1 MIHKTLSKEKWFNFS
16 LFEQLGNI
24 GAEYNRFAHW
34 REENDEKNA
43 NGSFERMLEL
53 IDLTIEDPKWRSSLK
68 EILRLREAVC
78 SQFAGTPEFKISTQ
92 TLQNYFLQ
100 FALVARR

>member
-1 MIHKTLSKEKWFNFS
+1 MIHKALSKEKWFNFS

-34 REENDEKNA
+34 RGENDEKNA

-53 IDLTIEDPKWRSSLK
+53 IDLTIEDSKWRTSLN

-78 SQFAGTPEFKISTQ
+78 GQFTGTAEFKVSTQ
-92 TLQNYFLQ
+92 MLKNYFLQ
-100 FALVARR
+100 FALMARR

>member
-1 MIHKTLSKEKWFNFS
+1 MIHKTLFKERWFNFS

-24 GAEYNRFAHW
+24 GAEYNRFAYW
-34 REENDEKNA
+34 RGEGDEKNA
-43 NGSFERMLEL
+43 ESSFERMLEL
-53 IDLTIEDPKWRSSLK
+53 IDLTIEGAEQKASLK

-78 SQFAGTPEFKISTQ
+78 GQFVKTTEFEVSTQ

-100 FALVARR
+100 FALVARK